1 MSTQL
6 SLKGKVTLV
15 KDIQNISD
23 KFQKR
28 EFVIETEDQYPQLVQ
43 FELTQDKCSLLDA
56 SYQGKAV
63 EVFFNVRGREWNDKY
78 FVNLQAW
85 RVVVDGPSAA
95 PSSPVS
101 TNTKEVEAM
110 DNSTDDLPF

>member
-1 MSTQL
+1 MSQL
-6 SLKGKVTLV
+6 TLKGTIKLV

-23 KFQKR
+23 NFSKR

-43 FELTQDKCSLLDA
+43 FELVKDKCSLLDS
-56 SYQGKAV
+56 SYEGKAV
-63 EVFFNVRGREWNDKY
+63 EVSFNLRGREWNDKY

-95 PSSPVS
+95 PSSPVP

-110 DNSTDDLPF
+110 DSSSDDLPF

>member
-1 MSTQL
+1 ML
-6 SLKGKVTLV
+6 SLKGTIKLV
-15 KDIQNISD
+15 KPTQKISAS
-23 KFQKR
+23 FEKR
-28 EFVIETEDQYPQLVQ
+28 EFVIETVEDKYPQLVQ

-56 SYQGKAV
+56 SYEGKAV

-95 PSSPVS
+95 PSSPVAT
-101 TNTKEVEAM
+101 TNKQVEAM